1 MATAALMGDR
11 ERYCLA
17 LNQYAE
23 EMARLLQ
30 ELRVGIAQAIAPS
43 DSKGLTPREIAAHRR
58 ALDHIPVH
66 RSNPSEEG

>member
-30 ELRVGIAQAIAPS
+30 ELRVGIAPS